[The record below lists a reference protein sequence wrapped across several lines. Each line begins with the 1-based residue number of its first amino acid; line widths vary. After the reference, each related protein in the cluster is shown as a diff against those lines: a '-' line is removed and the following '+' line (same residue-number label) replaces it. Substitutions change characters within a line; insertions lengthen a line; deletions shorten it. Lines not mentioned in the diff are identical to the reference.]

1 MRVCIVWAKGKKV
14 TLKNLLGRKFREYL
28 AKRPYLRDTHEILQ
42 AGMTLQLPTCASHVA
57 LLQVSFSRASHEIH
71 LFFNLCLILHQLN
84 TKPNTIKSYKI
95 QGTKLKQ
102 IQHFLS

>member
-42 AGMTLQLPTCASHVA
+42 AGMTLQLLTCASHVPFSR
-57 LLQVSFSRASHEIH
+57 VIFSRASCE
-71 LFFNLCLILHQLN
+71 LVMKLH
-84 TKPNTIKSYKI
+84 
-95 QGTKLKQ
+95 
-102 IQHFLS
+102 

>member
-1 MRVCIVWAKGKKV
+1 MRVYIVWIKGKKV
-14 TLKNLLGRKFREYL
+14 TLKNPPGREFREYL
-28 AKRPYLRDTHEILQ
+28 AKRPYLRDTYEILQ